1 LADHIKLRNFDI
13 ESAGVSLFSVRS
25 ILTVLKYIARAR
37 SGSLLARVLVVYS
50 AKCSLFGMMLGDRPK
65 SLALKETT
73 IYKIYTRIKILSR
86 VLLKIGFCGES
97 SNGRTTV
104 SDTVNPGSSPGS
116 PANP

>member
-50 AKCSLFGMMLGDRPK
+50 AK
-65 SLALKETT
+65 
-73 IYKIYTRIKILSR
+73 
-86 VLLKIGFCGES
+86 
-97 SNGRTTV
+97 
-104 SDTVNPGSSPGS
+104 
-116 PANP
+116 

>member
-1 LADHIKLRNFDI
+1 
-13 ESAGVSLFSVRS
+13 
-25 ILTVLKYIARAR
+25 
-37 SGSLLARVLVVYS
+37 
-50 AKCSLFGMMLGDRPK
+50 MMLGDRPK

-116 PANP
+116 PANLIFRYVTKTE